1 MSSVEESS
9 VIRRILIVDDNPAI
23 HEDFRKVLARTAP
36 RRSDARLDA
45 ELFGGTVPIVENGDF
60 VIDSALQGQEAC
72 AKVRAAV
79 VSGEPYAVAF
89 VDIRMPPGWDGIETI
104 TKLREL
110 DPSLQFV
117 ICTAYSDYSWIE
129 IQRQFGPGDN
139 LLVLNKPFDLIEVRQ
154 LAHALSQ
161 KWLLAQE
168 VDRQIGALDAAVAC
182 RTKELREA
190 NAQLK
195 AEIAERA
202 RAETALLQSQK
213 MEAIGQL
220 AAGIAH
226 DFNNILTVVRG
237 HTSMMLER
245 PHLDAEIGASLRE
258 VSEAAERATS
268 LAGQLLAFSRKQR
281 LKPRP
286 FDVNET
292 VERLHSLL
300 HRVLGENIK
309 IQIECALNLPTLVAD
324 EPQIEQVLINLVV
337 NARDAMPQGGTLDIT
352 TKLLHLGASELLSY
366 PEAPPGEFIVIT
378 VSDTGIGMTNE
389 VLRHLFEPFFTTKE
403 KGKGTGLGLAT
414 AYGIVKQHRGWIEV
428 SSELGRGSKLQVVLP
443 RGDATTPLEEA
454 LPGPAPGR
462 LPGSET
468 VLVVEDDATVRSILC
483 GMLKYDG
490 YQVFEA
496 ACGDDALVVWRD
508 RHRDIDLVVT
518 DLIMPGTVDGR
529 SLAVRLREDRPDLRL
544 ILTTGYVDKAIDE
557 DEITGSGLMLLR
569 KPYTADEFLITV
581 RQSLDNSSGQDA

>member
-1 MSSVEESS
+1 MSHVETSS
-9 VIRRILIVDDNPAI
+9 AIRRILTVDDNPAI
-23 HEDFRKVLARTAP
+23 HEDFRKVLARTGPSRA
-36 RRSDARLDA
+36 SSGLDA
-45 ELFGGTVPIVENGDF
+45 ELFGSAAPIADDDEF
-60 VIDSALQGQEAC
+60 VVHSALQGQEAC
-72 AKVRAAV
+72 AKVREAIA
-79 VSGEPYAVAF
+79 SGQPYAVAF
-89 VDIRMPPGWDGIETI
+89 VDIRMPPGWDGVETI
-104 TKLREL
+104 TKLREV
-110 DPSLQFV
+110 DPALQFV

-129 IQRQFGPGDN
+129 IQRQFGPSDS
-139 LLVLNKPFDLIEVRQ
+139 LLVLKKPFDLIEVRQ

-161 KWLLAQE
+161 KWLLARE
-168 VDRQIGALDAAVAC
+168 VGRQIGALDAAVAC

-245 PHLDAEIGASLRE
+245 PHLDEEIGASLRE
-258 VSEAAERATS
+258 VSEAAERATN

-300 HRVLGENIK
+300 HRVLGETIK
-309 IQIECALNLPTLVAD
+309 LQIECALNLPTLVAD

-337 NARDAMPQGGTLDIT
+337 NARDAMPQGGTLIIAT
-352 TKLLHLGASELLSY
+352 TLAHLSAAELLSY
-366 PEAPPGEFIVIT
+366 PEALPGEFIIIT

-389 VLRHLFEPFFTTKE
+389 VLRRLFEPFFTTKE

-414 AYGIVKQHRGWIEV
+414 AYGIVKQHQGWIEV
-428 SSELGRGSKLQVVLP
+428 SSELGRGSTFRVVLP
-443 RGDATTPLEEA
+443 RGEAVAPLEA
-454 LPGPAPGR
+454 TISSPAPGR

-468 VLVVEDDATVRSILC
+468 VLVVEDDAMVRSILR
-483 GMLKYDG
+483 GMLKNDG

-496 ACGDDALVVWRD
+496 TCGDDALLVWKD
-508 RHRDIDLVVT
+508 RHRDIDLVIT
-518 DLIMPGTVDGR
+518 DLVMPGSVDGR
-529 SLAVRLREDRPDLRL
+529 SLAIRLREERPDLRL
-544 ILTTGYVDKAIDE
+544 ILTTGYIDKAIDE
-557 DEITGSGLMLLR
+557 DEVAGSGLTLLR

-581 RQSLDNSSGQDA
+581 RQSLDQGTK

>member
-1 MSSVEESS
+1 MSHVEISS
-9 VIRRILIVDDNPAI
+9 ATTRILIVDDNPEI
-23 HEDFRKVLARTAP
+23 HEDFRKVLARTTP
-36 RRSDARLDA
+36 LRSNPRLDA
-45 ELFGGTVPIVENGDF
+45 ELFGSAVPTAENDDFIV
-60 VIDSALQGQEAC
+60 DSALQGQEAR
-72 AKVRAAV
+72 AKVREAV
-79 VSGEPYAVAF
+79 VSGQPYAVAF
-89 VDIRMPPGWDGIETI
+89 VDIRMPPGWDGVETI
-104 TKLREL
+104 TKLRGV
-110 DPSLQFV
+110 DPALQFV

-129 IQRQFGPGDN
+129 IQQQFGPSDS
-139 LLVLNKPFDLIEVRQ
+139 LLVLKKPFDLIEVRQ
-154 LAHALSQ
+154 LAHALSH
-161 KWLLAQE
+161 KWLLARE
-168 VDRQIGALDAAVAC
+168 VGRQIGALDAAVAC

-213 MEAIGQL
+213 MDAIGQL

-237 HTSMMLER
+237 HTSLMLER
-245 PHLDAEIGASLRE
+245 PHLDAETGASLRE
-258 VSEAAERATS
+258 VSDAAERATS
-268 LAGQLLAFSRKQR
+268 LASQLLAFSRKQR

-309 IQIECALNLPTLVAD
+309 IQIECALNLPTVVAD

-337 NARDAMPQGGTLDIT
+337 NARDAMPHGGTLDIA
-352 TKLLHLGASELLSY
+352 TKLVHLGASELLSY

-378 VSDTGIGMTNE
+378 VSDSGSGMTNE

-428 SSELGRGSKLQVVLP
+428 SSELGRGSTFQVVLP
-443 RGDATTPLEEA
+443 RGEAIAPLEEA
-454 LPGPAPGR
+454 ILAPAPER

-496 ACGDDALVVWRD
+496 ACGDDALLVWRD

-518 DLIMPGTVDGR
+518 DLVMPGSVDGR
-529 SLAVRLREDRPDLRL
+529 SLAVRMREDRPDLRL
-544 ILTTGYVDKAIDE
+544 ILTTGYIDKAIDE
-557 DEITGSGLMLLR
+557 DEITGSGLTLLR

-581 RQSLDNSSGQDA
+581 RQSLDESGRQDA